1 MRIAYMSIE
10 FPPRI
15 FGGLGVYVDEI
26 SREMVSLGERISVFT
41 LGDNKLERHQDM
53 DGVEVFR
60 EVTVPIRDGLEIF
73 LSPETLSWGEG
84 LYFLLDLFSLN
95 QLCAASIMENGP
107 FHLCVAHDWLGL
119 LGAMAVKR
127 EGIPMIFHVHGLEV
141 GRTDNPNPQLV
152 ALEKKGANVADLII
166 TVSEAM
172 KQELVSLGVEA
183 KKIHVCYHGV
193 DGAFFDPDRA
203 DPRRLTALRKRYGYA
218 EDDVVVLFMGR
229 LEPVKGIVQLFSAI
243 PDVLAEHPKLKL
255 LVVGKGSLESWAL
268 PEAKRLGCITLVTD
282 FLDAED
288 KMHHYALADLCVF
301 PSIYEPFGIV
311 ALEAAAM
318 GKAAVV
324 GASGTSGL
332 QEIVK
337 NPGDAHPTGVHV
349 NARDSRDIAWGIN
362 LALVDMDRLQ
372 SWGNNAR
379 ARALEEFTWQK
390 AAERTLAIYKEC
402 ISQNLKLPD

>member
-1 MRIAYMSIE
+1 MRIAYMSLE

-41 LGDNKLERHQDM
+41 LGDNKLERHQDRN
-53 DGVEVFR
+53 GVEVFR
-60 EVTVPIRDGLEIF
+60 EVIVPIRDGLEIF
-73 LSPETLSWGEG
+73 LSPKTLSWGEG

-95 QLCAASIMENGP
+95 QLAAARLMENGP

-141 GRTDNPNPQLV
+141 GRSDNPNPQLV
-152 ALEKKGANVADLII
+152 ALEKKGAKVADLII

-183 KKIHVCYHGV
+183 KKVRVCHHGV

-203 DPRRLTALRKRYGYA
+203 DAERLATLRKRYGYA
-218 EDDVVVLFMGR
+218 EDDVIVLFMGR

-243 PDVLAEHPKLKL
+243 PDVLAEHPRLKL

-268 PEAKRLGCITLVTD
+268 SEAKRLDCITLVTD

-318 GKAAVV
+318 SKAAVV

-349 NARDSRDIAWGIN
+349 NARDPRDIAWGIN
-362 LALVDMDRLQ
+362 LALEDLDRLQ
-372 SWGNNAR
+372 SWGKNAR

-390 AAERTLAIYKEC
+390 AAERTLEIYKEVA
-402 ISQNLKLPD
+402 